1 MLEDCCNLLSLHR
14 RFDGLLFYR
23 AENVLE
29 R

>member
-14 RFDGLLFYR
+14 RLVGLRSCR